1 LRLDSL
7 ELKADG
13 LEAVEDGE
21 SDAEDL
27 VRAKR
32 LEVPKNVAHEGR
44 ADDDGTFL
52 ALNAGASVRAFQSL
66 EGDLILLDTDRAGLA
81 ELVRMEG
88 VIDERVV
95 TSRDAFMAVSSACR
109 YGDDANH
116 RS

>member
-1 LRLDSL
+1 
-7 ELKADG
+7 LKAEGTEGD
-13 LEAVEDGE
+13 EDDE
-21 SDAEDL
+21 SNTVDL
-27 VRAKR
+27 VRAKHV
-32 LEVPKNVAHEGR
+32 EVRNNVAQEGR
-44 ADDDGTFL
+44 ADDDGTVL
-52 ALNAGASVRAFQSL
+52 GISAGASVRAFQSRV
-66 EGDLILLDTDRAGLA
+66 GDLILLDTDRAGLA